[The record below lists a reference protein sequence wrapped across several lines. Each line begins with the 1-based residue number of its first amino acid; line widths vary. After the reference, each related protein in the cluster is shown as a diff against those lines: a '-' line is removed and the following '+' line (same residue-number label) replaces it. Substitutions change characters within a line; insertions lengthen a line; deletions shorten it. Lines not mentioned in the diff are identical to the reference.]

1 LCVDEADA
9 NAVQPDLGAPPAHA
23 EHEMGAWV
31 HRGKRAHPH
40 MLEDAKNGELALLID
55 QGVVREDREVD
66 VQLSSPE
73 SS

>member
-1 LCVDEADA
+1 
-9 NAVQPDLGAPPAHA
+9 
-23 EHEMGAWV
+23 
-31 HRGKRAHPH
+31 
-40 MLEDAKNGELALLID
+40 MLEDAKNGELALLVD